1 VSDFSS
7 SRCTLR
13 IAAAFCSFIC
23 DFVIVVGA
31 LWAASVLIFASLIT
45 TYDSSPVES
54 RTPSFL
60 SARDGTTEV
69 SFLSFFGMD
78 EGDGIGLEVVLE
90 RGEEGVESDEESDDG
105 GDAEGDGEEV
115 VNEEG
120 GDFVTV
126 AADVAET
133 VAADGVTTPL
143 TCCVVD
149 GALVAG
155 DDTDTEELFP
165 RNVSPFAMP
174 RRASN

>member
-1 VSDFSS
+1 
-7 SRCTLR
+7 
-13 IAAAFCSFIC
+13 
-23 DFVIVVGA
+23 
-31 LWAASVLIFASLIT
+31 
-45 TYDSSPVES
+45 
-54 RTPSFL
+54 L